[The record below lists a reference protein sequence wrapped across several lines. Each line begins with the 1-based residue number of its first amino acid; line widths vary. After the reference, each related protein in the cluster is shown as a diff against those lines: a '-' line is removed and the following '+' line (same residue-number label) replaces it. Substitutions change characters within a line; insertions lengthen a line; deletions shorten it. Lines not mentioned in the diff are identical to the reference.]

1 MSREFH
7 LWCPH
12 VYLQCLYYR
21 TLNKCSIFCSLVWQP
36 AVLFPFFVSPET
48 WGTLGV
54 LLPVFLLLIL
64 GPFILEELCEKASG
78 DVEKITVCDFFL
90 PNSQYNTNIE
100 YLVAHLLKI
109 IHLIIQNQT
118 VFGGGLGNHYFIER
132 GLAVSFF
139 AGSQFLFSVSF
150 CKPFAYY

>member
-1 MSREFH
+1 MCIIYLSLSNWLKNACKSDLGLFKMKCPESSISGVLTCICNVYIIE
-7 LWCPH
+7 LWIS
-12 VYLQCLYYR
+12 VLFSVVWFGSLQ
-21 TLNKCSIFCSLVWQP
+21 FC
-36 AVLFPFFVSPET
+36 FPFFVSPET

-109 IHLIIQNQT
+109 IRLIIQN
-118 VFGGGLGNHYFIER
+118 
-132 GLAVSFF
+132 
-139 AGSQFLFSVSF
+139 
-150 CKPFAYY
+150 